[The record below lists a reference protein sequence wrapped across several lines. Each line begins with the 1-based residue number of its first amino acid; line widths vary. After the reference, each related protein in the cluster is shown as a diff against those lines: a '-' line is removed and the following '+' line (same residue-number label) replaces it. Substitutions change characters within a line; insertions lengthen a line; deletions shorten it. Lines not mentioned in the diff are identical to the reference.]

1 MLRIA
6 LFSMA
11 VVAYGEA
18 EACRFAESLDP
29 TGIELFEQPCAAE
42 DWNANARVAGV
53 STVSAGAATL
63 TRK

>member
-11 VVAYGEA
+11 V
-18 EACRFAESLDP
+18 
-29 TGIELFEQPCAAE
+29 
-42 DWNANARVAGV
+42 VAGV